1 VWENCVRRVILRGDH
16 SSEHSEPSRTRIKG
30 TILLISRDYRIHM
43 RKKQK
48 RGVIQLTITILLS
61 IYFWVQVPF
70 WEKMILEIIAK
81 DPNAMSHF
89 GNYWIKIVYFL
100 IQYWELISFII
111 LLESLYAIIYNRDL
125 IPDIVKEIKKKL
137 K

>member
-1 VWENCVRRVILRGDH
+1 
-16 SSEHSEPSRTRIKG
+16 
-30 TILLISRDYRIHM
+30 M

-48 RGVIQLTITILLS
+48 RGIIQLTITILLS
-61 IYFWVQVPF
+61 IYLWVKVPS

-100 IQYWELISFII
+100 VQYWELISFII
-111 LLESLYAIIYNRDL
+111 LLESLYAIIYNRNL